1 MADKFITYKIFDA
14 YKEVRAFTSVKQTIE
29 GEISP
34 RYTGN
39 NGSEFE
45 LNRLKLA
52 KALGIGVNQLIFP
65 NQTHSSSV
73 VNLCGIPNSPINDTD
88 ALVTNQPG
96 ICLCVQT
103 ADCVP
108 VLLYDPVHNVIAAV
122 HAGWRG
128 TVTLIVKEAIQEMFK
143 QYLSSP
149 PDIIAVIG
157 PSIGPEKYEIGEEVM
172 NAVMS
177 TISYAGNS
185 INKQP
190 TGKFHLNLWEA
201 NRQILIDCGVRSN
214 NIEISGHCTFTGKD
228 RFFSARRDGV
238 ETGRLVSG
246 IMLEIGQQ
254 FKKT

>member
-1 MADKFITYKIFDA
+1 M
-14 YKEVRAFTSVKQTIE
+14 
-29 GEISP
+29 
-34 RYTGN
+34 
-39 NGSEFE
+39 
-45 LNRLKLA
+45 
-52 KALGIGVNQLIFP
+52 
-65 NQTHSSSV
+65 
-73 VNLCGIPNSPINDTD
+73 
-88 ALVTNQPG
+88 
-96 ICLCVQT
+96 
-103 ADCVP
+103 
-108 VLLYDPVHNVIAAV
+108 LYDPVHNVIAAV